1 MKKTSTVFLRI
12 AVSVIGLG
20 VLALCVLL
28 LPLIWQSVYIEYPH
42 HGYAV
47 RVVVATMYLAAI
59 PFYIGIAKGWQL
71 LNSIDNATAFS
82 LLSVARLKVIA
93 VCAGIISLLYIACL
107 PFFYIWAQSNDAPG
121 LVLIGMFFV
130 GMSAIIAVA
139 VSLLQR
145 LLAEAVSI
153 KSENDSTV

>member
-12 AVSVIGLG
+12 TVSVIGLG

-28 LPLIWQSVYIEYPH
+28 LPLIWQSAYIEYPQ

-59 PFYIGIAKGWQL
+59 PFYIGIGRGWQL
-71 LNSIDNATAFS
+71 LNSIDNTTAFS

-107 PFFYIWAQSNDAPG
+107 PFFYIWAQSDDAPG

-153 KSENDSTV
+153 KSENDLTV